1 MERYEAGLVLSG
13 TEVKAARSGKIQ
25 LKDSFA
31 EVVGNE
37 AWLMNAH
44 ISQYSHG
51 NRENHEP
58 VRRRKLLLHRAEI
71 DKLLGKTREKGLTL
85 IPTKIYLKNG
95 RIKCELAV
103 GKGKKMHDKRESERK
118 REMEA
123 EAQGV
128 EEGAGAQHAL
138 VLGAGA
144 RDIGQRIGRVRDNQ
158 DHGLRHGVHHAR
170 HQLPIDI
177 GIFVQKPQPALWIV
191 AVGGTA
197 GLLVHAGG
205 DHDQRGAGELVNSR
219 RR

>member
-1 MERYEAGLVLSG
+1 LTQQAFDAWNRKQPAALEDSIKILSDNRHAGHTYFLMERYEAGLVLTG

-123 EAQGV
+123 EAR
-128 EEGAGAQHAL
+128 AA
-138 VLGAGA
+138 
-144 RDIGQRIGRVRDNQ
+144 ISN
-158 DHGLRHGVHHAR
+158 
-170 HQLPIDI
+170 
-177 GIFVQKPQPALWIV
+177 
-191 AVGGTA
+191 
-197 GLLVHAGG
+197 
-205 DHDQRGAGELVNSR
+205 R
-219 RR
+219 RRD